1 MLCYLITMIFDPLL
15 SLRLLAQSRAL
26 FRISVEIELGLDL
39 LSHADG
45 RITFVQTA
53 HLSAGKRFR
62 IRRVLHNTSISTS
75 NDLKPRPETQKLLQ
89 SLRLF

>member
-39 LSHADG
+39 LSHANG

-53 HLSAGKRFR
+53 HLSAGKRFWLLNAYITR
-62 IRRVLHNTSISTS
+62 ML
-75 NDLKPRPETQKLLQ
+75 TQAMI
-89 SLRLF
+89 